1 MLVHIILC
9 ISSSST
15 LCQCDLLETTQNE
28 FPFFVKIKH
37 PIVFGKQALIFG
49 KHLPLF
55 RYHVLHFERA
65 EYEQKEPRQV
75 PVHQVLASYFANFQH
90 SVVYSS
96 TAAWAAANRC

>member
-55 RYHVLHFERA
+55 RHLILHLERA
-65 EYEQKEPRQV
+65 ERAEKKRGKYLFAKYLPRIPQIFSF
-75 PVHQVLASYFANFQH
+75 L
-90 SVVYSS
+90 
-96 TAAWAAANRC
+96 